1 MEYKCEACE
10 FSSKLKTNLARHL
23 ETKRH
28 KEQMEQQTPKV
39 PVDPVVLKIEELKL
53 HNKYLEQMVI
63 ELKGKV
69 DELSILI
76 KENCIKKKK

>member
-1 MEYKCEACE
+1 
-10 FSSKLKTNLARHL
+10 
-23 ETKRH
+23 
-28 KEQMEQQTPKV
+28 MEQQTPKV